1 MKLFRTSLLL
11 LLLCILLELNCL
23 SFAQRDR
30 QERWVEAMNGIET
43 VKPEGREEWEK
54 KILLFLKSSSEDSVE
69 LRETLRN
76 FILFESAR
84 RFHDS
89 LAKKEFEK
97 ASWVARIF
105 QETVSFLGIG
115 EATLEG
121 IKSKNVYSARE
132 YFAADLLAFTGQ
144 TKNSQFVPLIQRL
157 IPNPI
162 TDARLAFNFAC
173 LHALNGNKQEM
184 LQYMKIALFLG
195 KETVEFENDSDFNA
209 FRSDPDFI
217 RMLWEGP
224 ALDPSL
230 IPREENSK

>member
-1 MKLFRTSLLL
+1 MLKNRFRTSI
-11 LLLCILLELNCL
+11 LLLCILLEWNCL
-23 SFAQRDR
+23 SFSLRDGR
-30 QERWVEAMNGIET
+30 ERWSELMNGIESAN
-43 VKPEGREEWEK
+43 PENAGQWEK
-54 KILLFLKSSSEDSVE
+54 KSRLFLESSSEESAE
-69 LRETLRN
+69 YREKLRN

-89 LAKKEFEK
+89 LSQKEFER
-97 ASWVARIF
+97 ASWIAKVFR
-105 QETVSFLGIG
+105 ETVSFLGIG
-115 EATLEG
+115 EATVEG
-121 IKSKNVYSARE
+121 VKSKNLYSARQ
-132 YFAADLLAFTGQ
+132 YFAADLIAYTGQ
-144 TKNSQFVPLIQRL
+144 AKDSQFVSLITQM

-162 TDARLAFNFAC
+162 SDPRLAFNLAC

-195 KETVEFENDSDFNA
+195 RETVEFERDSDFNA

-230 IPREENSK
+230 IPSEEESK